1 MRMTGKFVLLLAAML
16 ALFLGQAQAQRCLPG
31 MKGVQLMADMVDGFY
46 CGKDRNDTGFAFGLA
61 VSTYVKGG
69 NKWVSGIEIMWR
81 YYPYRNTRI
90 PLEQYTA
97 EGGYYYNFFSDPG
110 KNVFLNIGASG
121 LMGYETVNGGKGLL
135 FDGAVLKKHES
146 FIYGGAVILLSLI
159 HI

>member
-1 MRMTGKFVLLLAAML
+1 
-16 ALFLGQAQAQRCLPG
+16 
-31 MKGVQLMADMVDGFY
+31 
-46 CGKDRNDTGFAFGLA
+46 
-61 VSTYVKGG
+61 
-69 NKWVSGIEIMWR
+69 MWR

-146 FIYGGAVILLSLI
+146 FIYGGAVILEAETYLQTRSSCYCVFVNVFFGGVPQSTSI
-159 HI
+159 PNMVWE

>member
-1 MRMTGKFVLLLAAML
+1 M
-16 ALFLGQAQAQRCLPG
+16 PG
-31 MKGVQLMADMVDGFY
+31 RTVS
-46 CGKDRNDTGFAFGLA
+46 DTGFAFGLA
-61 VSTYVKGG
+61 VSTYAKGG

-146 FIYGGAVILLSLI
+146 FIYGGAVILEAGNLSFRQGRPVTASS
-159 HI
+159 